1 MRTVWRRRTEER
13 KDFVLEGPTLHTPR
27 GSLTPC
33 FCQGGV
39 GGDGANVR
47 VGGDSPGV
55 AHGAELRRIST
66 GRRRAVGTSTPLSRL
81 WKIEC
86 RGVVDV
92 RWVGGGQLGGRGL
105 ECVLLL
111 ELGNSSPLGSA

>member
-1 MRTVWRRRTEER
+1 MRTVWRRRTEGRTE
-13 KDFVLEGPTLHTPR
+13 FVLEGATLHTPC
-27 GSLTPC
+27 GSLMPWW
-33 FCQGGV
+33 GGW
-39 GGDGANVR
+39 GRRNVR
-47 VGGDSPGV
+47 VGGDSSAI
-55 AHGAELRRIST
+55 AHGAEVRRIST